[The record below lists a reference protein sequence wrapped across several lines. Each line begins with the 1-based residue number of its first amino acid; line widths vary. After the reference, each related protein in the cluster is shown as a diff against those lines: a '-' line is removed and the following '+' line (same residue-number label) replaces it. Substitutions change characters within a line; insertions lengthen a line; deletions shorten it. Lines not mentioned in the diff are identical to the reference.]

1 MNNAFLNPHNTVNLT
16 GLVNVEANKISLIDI
31 DDNNE
36 ERIRNILDIFLQY
49 SNISS
54 VIDVNVP
61 IGGGHSYTLKEWVAP
76 IDDTRV
82 PGLASLIAYLN
93 TNYRRINDD
102 SIINN
107 YFYTTHKNTNI
118 FKNDSFNYHKQIT
131 NHITNHN
138 KHDHF
143 IKNDTFNYHKHV
155 SNNHKHE
162 LFLKNDTFNFHKH
175 VKNNH
180 KHELFLKKMTHSI
193 FINMLIITI
202 NTTSF

>member
-16 GLVNVEANKISLIDI
+16 GLVNVDANKISLINL

-36 ERIRNILDIFLQY
+36 EIIRSILDIFLQY

-82 PGLASLIAYLN
+82 PGLASLSDYLN

-107 YFYTTHKNTNI
+107 YVYTTHKNTNL
-118 FKNDSFNYHKQIT
+118 FKHDSFNYHKQIT

-143 IKNDTFNYHKHV
+143 SKNDTFNYHKHV

-180 KHELFLKKMTHSI
+180 KHELFLNK
-193 FINMLIITI
+193 
-202 NTTSF
+202 